1 MPDSPHATVDATRTA
16 APDTAQQRPAPTAR
30 DTTSVATIA
39 TDGGADNTA
48 GSSPAPD
55 APQRAT
61 ARVGRGLEGRH
72 LGGSTRRRQPDR
84 WPRPRPIPP
93 RGVGFQNS
101 AMCAE
106 VRLQA
111 ARSYSL
117 ISPPRT
123 DRRLIR
129 CRSRRGAG

>member
-1 MPDSPHATVDATRTA
+1 VDLQATPRTTPEWDAFI
-16 APDTAQQRPAPTAR
+16 
-30 DTTSVATIA
+30 SGVK
-39 TDGGADNTA
+39 
-48 GSSPAPD
+48 
-55 APQRAT
+55 
-61 ARVGRGLEGRH
+61 
-72 LGGSTRRRQPDR
+72 LG
-84 WPRPRPIPP
+84 
-93 RGVGFQNS
+93 VVFQNS

-129 CRSRRGAG
+129 CRSRRGAE